1 MAPDELEHI
10 FNRFYRCDEARQLD
24 HAGAQD
30 VLTTSHFERMRDGAI
45 SVNAVGMD
53 VDAGAVSAYAA
64 LLAERSG
71 FRALYLSGAGVTDS
85 VFGLPDLGMTT
96 LTEVARRRRV
106 ASVPPPISRFSS
118 TLTQA
123 SGTRSAQN
131 GPKSRRRSRQ
141 RRRLSRPRRRSRPR
155 RSVRLRASGP
165 LRWRGR
171 FAPPPSLG

>member
-96 LTEVARRRRV
+96 LTEVAEEARRICAATDLPLLVDADTGFGDAFGTERTEIP
-106 ASVPPPISRFSS
+106 ASLTTTPETFS
-118 TLTQA
+118 
-123 SGTRSAQN
+123 
-131 GPKSRRRSRQ
+131 P
-141 RRRLSRPRRRSRPR
+141 
-155 RSVRLRASGP
+155 
-165 LRWRGR
+165 
-171 FAPPPSLG
+171 AP